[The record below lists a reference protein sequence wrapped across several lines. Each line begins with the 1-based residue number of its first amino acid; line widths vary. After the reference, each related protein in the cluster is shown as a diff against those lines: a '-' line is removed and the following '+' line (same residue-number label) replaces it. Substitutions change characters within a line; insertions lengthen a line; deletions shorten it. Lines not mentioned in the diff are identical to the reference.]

1 MADASWF
8 KFNTGAISIATSG
21 EFDLLKGYD
30 LDTLFYGTMHF
41 DEYVLEPGK
50 KAGPIMISG
59 HMAESAGNEYQG
71 LSIDG
76 IAITVMATQ
85 ATGEEDSYNGTY
97 DENAV
102 YPVISVDEFKA
113 ALAASDSYISL
124 GSDITV
130 PSTQLGGESG
140 YGKSG
145 LAQTQ
150 GGTIDGNGNT
160 ISAEGAT
167 GTWDATIYTKG
178 GTIKNAEITGGF
190 RGIFI
195 AYPTEDIII
204 DNVIIN
210 PIAYPINCDSGS
222 GKNLIVTNS
231 TLKGWTSYAGTLAS
245 AEFTNCNF
253 ESNGS
258 YAFMRPYA
266 TTTLTNCDFA
276 SGFELDATKTSEITL
291 VNCTY
296 NGTPITAANL
306 ISLLG
311 ADAAGATVN

>member
-1 MADASWF
+1 MTSSPVAAL
-8 KFNTGAISIATSG
+8 TSG
-21 EFDLLKGYD
+21 GSV
-30 LDTLFYGTMHF
+30 
-41 DEYVLEPGK
+41 VLT
-50 KAGPIMISG
+50 
-59 HMAESAGNEYQG
+59 
-71 LSIDG
+71 D
-76 IAITVMATQ
+76 
-85 ATGEEDSYNGTY
+85 
-97 DENAV
+97 
-102 YPVISVDEFKA
+102 
-113 ALAASDSYISL
+113 
-124 GSDITV
+124 DITV
-130 PSTQLGGESG
+130 PTAQLGGESG

-167 GTWDATIYTKG
+167 NTWDSTIYTKG

-195 AYPTEDIII
+195 AAPTEDIII

-210 PIAYPINCDSGS
+210 PIAYTVHCDSGS

-231 TLKGWTSYAGTLAS
+231 TLNGWTSFAGTLAS

-253 ESNGS
+253 GSNGS
-258 YAFMRPYA
+258 YAFLRPYCA
-266 TTTLTNCDFA
+266 TTLTNCEFSDD
-276 SGFELDATKTSEITL
+276 FELDATRTSEITL

-306 ISLLG
+306 TSLLG
-311 ADAAGATVN
+311 DDAAGATVN